1 MEKKEFEI
9 LEFFSNRMN
18 RLIDKDKLAEFIWG
32 EDFDSMGNYDF
43 LYTQM
48 KNLRKK
54 LKEANASLEL
64 KSIYGLGYKL
74 VEKENEGSI

>member
-1 MEKKEFEI
+1 
-9 LEFFSNRMN
+9 
-18 RLIDKDKLAEFIWG
+18 
-32 EDFDSMGNYDF
+32 
-43 LYTQM
+43 M

-74 VEKENEGSI
+74 VEKENEISI